1 MLYIKRD
8 IEDKI
13 ISISKQYACLLLT
26 GPRQVGKTTMLE
38 KLDPVRKKVTLDNLQ
53 DRELALKDPALFLQI
68 YSPPILIDEVQYA
81 PILFSYIKIAIDNGA
96 KPGSFWLTGS
106 QSFALM
112 NLAQESLAGRVAIL
126 KMSGLTQNEAFNNI
140 KLNKFELDFAKLN
153 NMSITL
159 NKANIN
165 EIFTRIFFGGLPA
178 IVSKKITERKIFFES
193 YIETYLYR
201 DIKDEINIKDN
212 FKFRN
217 FIKAVACRVGQEINI
232 HSVAQDVDIS
242 DDTAKRWFF
251 LLEKSQIIYL
261 LHPYSNKLLKRTIK
275 APKLYFFDTGVVS
288 YLTSH
293 HSPEILRDS
302 SISGAILEN
311 YVINQIRGSYFNLA
325 EPFNLYYYR
334 DKEQKEVDLI
344 LDCDNSLYAIE
355 IKKTG
360 SPNSHMLKGAFH
372 LRKQKIKIKKTS
384 IICVSDKV
392 SMLDE
397 DTIIVPIWAV

>member
-1 MLYIKRD
+1 MGYIDRD
-8 IEDKI
+8 IEEKI
-13 ISISKQYACLLLT
+13 INISKQFSCILLT

-38 KLDPVRKKVTLDNLQ
+38 KLDTERKKVTLDNLQ
-53 DRELALKDPALFLQI
+53 DRELAQKDPALFLQI
-68 YSPPILIDEVQYA
+68 YQPPILIDEVQYA

-112 NLAQESLAGRVAIL
+112 QLAKESLAGRVAIL
-126 KMSGLTQNEAFNNI
+126 KMTGLTQNEAYNNF
-140 KLNKFELDFAKLN
+140 KLSKLKLDFFELSNYAISPKQ
-153 NMSITL
+153 
-159 NKANIN
+159 ANID
-165 EIFTRIFFGGLPA
+165 EIFNRVYLGSLPA
-178 IVSKKITERKIFFES
+178 LVSKKITDRNIFFQS

-212 FKFRN
+212 FKFIN
-217 FIKAVACRVGQEINI
+217 FIKAIACRVGQEINI
-232 HSVAQDVDIS
+232 HSVAQDIDIS
-242 DDTAKRWFF
+242 DDTGKRWLD

-261 LHPYSNKLLKRTIK
+261 LHPYSSKLLKRTIK
-275 APKLYFFDTGVVS
+275 SPKVYFFDTGVVA

-311 YVINQIRGSYFNLA
+311 YVINQIRSSYLNLA

-344 LDCDNSLYAIE
+344 LDYENALY
-355 IKKTG
+355 
-360 SPNSHMLKGAFH
+360 
-372 LRKQKIKIKKTS
+372 
-384 IICVSDKV
+384 
-392 SMLDE
+392 
-397 DTIIVPIWAV
+397 

>member
-1 MLYIKRD
+1 MGYINRD
-8 IEDKI
+8 IEEKI
-13 ISISKQYACLLLT
+13 INISKQFSCILLT

-38 KLDPVRKKVTLDNLQ
+38 KLDTGRKKVTLDNLQ
-53 DRELALKDPALFLQI
+53 DRELAQKDPALFLQI
-68 YSPPILIDEVQYA
+68 YQPPILIDEVQYA

-112 NLAQESLAGRVAIL
+112 QLAKESLAGRVAIF
-126 KMSGLTQNEAFNNI
+126 KMTGLTQNEAYNNF
-140 KLNKFELDFAKLN
+140 KLSKFKLDFFELN
-153 NMSITL
+153 NNAISP
-159 NKANIN
+159 KQANID
-165 EIFTRIFFGGLPA
+165 EIFNRIYFGSLPA
-178 IVSKKITERKIFFES
+178 LVSKKITDRNIFFQS

-212 FKFRN
+212 FKFIN
-217 FIKAVACRVGQEINI
+217 FIKAIACRVGQEINI
-232 HSVAQDVDIS
+232 HSVAQDIDIS
-242 DDTAKRWFF
+242 DDTGKRWLD

-261 LHPYSNKLLKRTIK
+261 LHPYSSKLLKRTIK
-275 APKLYFFDTGVVS
+275 SPKIYFFDTGVVA

-311 YVINQIRGSYFNLA
+311 YVINQIRSSYLNSA

-344 LDCDNSLYAIE
+344 LEYENALYAIE

-360 SPNSHMLKGAFH
+360 SPNLGMLKGISF
-372 LRKQKIKIKKTS
+372 LKKQNIKIKKS
-384 IICVSDKV
+384 AIICAADKV
-392 SMLDE
+392 SMLE
-397 DTIIVPIWAV
+397 ENTLVIPIWAI

>member
-8 IEDKI
+8 IEEKI

-68 YSPPILIDEVQYA
+68 YTPPILIDEVQYA

-106 QSFALM
+106 QSFTLM

-126 KMSGLTQNEAFNNI
+126 KMSGLTQNEAFNNT
-140 KLNKFELDFAKLN
+140 KLNKFELDFTKLN
-153 NMSITL
+153 NMSISL

-178 IVSKKITERKIFFES
+178 IVSKKITDRKIFFES

-201 DIKDEINIKDN
+201 DIKDEISIKDN

-217 FIKAVACRVGQEINI
+217 FIKALACRVGQEINI
-232 HSVAQDVDIS
+232 HSVAQDADIS
-242 DDTAKRWFF
+242 DDTAKRWLF

-261 LHPYSNKLLKRTIK
+261 LHPYSSKLLKRTIK

-325 EPFNLYYYR
+325 EPFSLYYYR

-355 IKKTG
+355 IKKTS
-360 SPNSHMLKGAFH
+360 SPNSHMLKGVFH

-397 DTIIVPIWAV
+397 DTIIVPIWAF

>member
-126 KMSGLTQNEAFNNI
+126 KMSVLTQNEAFNNT

-153 NMSITL
+153 NMSISL

-178 IVSKKITERKIFFES
+178 IVSKKITDRKIFFES

-201 DIKDEINIKDN
+201 DIKDEISIKDN

-217 FIKAVACRVGQEINI
+217 FIKALACRVGQEINI
-232 HSVAQDVDIS
+232 HSVAQDADIS
-242 DDTAKRWFF
+242 DDTAKRWLF

-261 LHPYSNKLLKRTIK
+261 LHPYSSKLLKRTIK

-302 SISGAILEN
+302 SISGVILEN

-355 IKKTG
+355 IKKT
-360 SPNSHMLKGAFH
+360 SHPNSHMLKGVFH
-372 LRKQKIKIKKTS
+372 LRKQKIEIKKTS

-397 DTIIVPIWAV
+397 DTIIVPIWAF

>member
-1 MLYIKRD
+1 MGYINRD
-8 IEDKI
+8 IEEKI
-13 ISISKQYACLLLT
+13 INISKQFSCILLT

-38 KLDPVRKKVTLDNLQ
+38 KLDTGRKKVTLDNLQ
-53 DRELALKDPALFLQI
+53 DRELAQKDPALFLQI
-68 YSPPILIDEVQYA
+68 YQPPILIDEVQYA

-112 NLAQESLAGRVAIL
+112 QLAKESLAGRVAIL
-126 KMSGLTQNEAFNNI
+126 KMTGLTQNEAYNNF
-140 KLNKFELDFAKLN
+140 KLSKFKLDYFELSNFAISPKQ
-153 NMSITL
+153 
-159 NKANIN
+159 ANID
-165 EIFTRIFFGGLPA
+165 EIFNRVYLGSLPA
-178 IVSKKITERKIFFES
+178 LVSKKITDRNIFFQS

-201 DIKDEINIKDN
+201 DIKDEISIKDN
-212 FKFRN
+212 FKFIN
-217 FIKAVACRVGQEINI
+217 FIKAIACRVGQEINI
-232 HSVAQDVDIS
+232 HSVAQDIDIS
-242 DDTAKRWFF
+242 DDTGKRWLD

-261 LHPYSNKLLKRTIK
+261 LHPYSSKLLKRTIK
-275 APKLYFFDTGVVS
+275 SPKIYFFDTGAVA

-311 YVINQIRGSYFNLA
+311 YVINQIRSSYLNLA

-344 LDCDNSLYAIE
+344 LDYENALYAIE

-360 SPNSHMLKGAFH
+360 SPNLNMLKGISF
-372 LRKQKIKIKKTS
+372 LKKQNIKIKKS
-384 IICVSDKV
+384 AIICATDKV
-392 SMLDE
+392 TMLE
-397 DTIIVPIWAV
+397 ENNLVIPIWAI

>member
-126 KMSGLTQNEAFNNI
+126 KMSGLTQNEAFNNT

-153 NMSITL
+153 NMAITL

-178 IVSKKITERKIFFES
+178 IVSKKITDRKIFFES

-201 DIKDEINIKDN
+201 DIKDEISIKDN

-217 FIKAVACRVGQEINI
+217 FIKALACRVGQEINI
-232 HSVAQDVDIS
+232 HSVAQDADIS
-242 DDTAKRWFF
+242 DDTAKRWLF

-261 LHPYSNKLLKRTIK
+261 LHPYSSKLLKRTIK

-311 YVINQIRGSYFNLA
+311 YVINQIRCSYFNLA

-355 IKKTG
+355 IKKTS
-360 SPNSHMLKGAFH
+360 SPNSHMLKGVFH

-397 DTIIVPIWAV
+397 DTIIVPIWAF

>member
-1 MLYIKRD
+1 MPYIKRD

-13 ISISKQYACLLLT
+13 ISISKQYACILLT

-38 KLDPVRKKVTLDNLQ
+38 KLDPGRKKVTLDNLQ
-53 DRELALKDPALFLQI
+53 DRELALKDPTLFLQI

-112 NLAQESLAGRVAIL
+112 KLAQESLAGRVAIL
-126 KMSGLTQNEAFNNI
+126 KMSGLTQNEAFNNT
-140 KLNKFELDFAKLN
+140 KLNKFELDFSKLYN
-153 NMSITL
+153 KSISF
-159 NKANIN
+159 NKADIN
-165 EIFTRIFFGGLPA
+165 EIFTRIFFGSLPA
-178 IVSKKITERKIFFES
+178 IVSKKITDRKIFFES

-201 DIKDEINIKDN
+201 DIKDEISIKDN

-242 DDTAKRWFF
+242 DDTAKKWLF
-251 LLEKSQIIYL
+251 LLEKSQIIYF

-275 APKLYFFDTGVVS
+275 APKLYFFDTGVAT

-311 YVINQIRGSYFNLA
+311 YVINQIRGSYFNLG

-355 IKKTG
+355 IKKTS
-360 SPNSHMLKGAFH
+360 SPNSHMLKGIFY
-372 LRKQKIKIKKTS
+372 LRKQKIEIKKTA

-392 SMLDE
+392 TMLEE
-397 DTIIVPIWAV
+397 DTLIIPIWAV

>member
-8 IEDKI
+8 IEEKI
-13 ISISKQYACLLLT
+13 ISISKQYACILLT

-38 KLDPVRKKVTLDNLQ
+38 KLEPKRKKVTLDNLQ

-81 PILFSYIKIAIDNGA
+81 PVLFSYIKIAIGNGA
-96 KPGSFWLTGS
+96 KSGSFWLTGS
-106 QSFALM
+106 QSFELM
-112 NLAQESLAGRVAIL
+112 KLAQESLAGRVAIF
-126 KMSGLTQNEAFNNI
+126 KMSGLTQNEAINNA
-140 KLNKFELDFAKLN
+140 KLNKFDLDFLKLN
-153 NMSITL
+153 NKSIL
-159 NKANIN
+159 LKKADIN
-165 EIFTRIFFGGLPA
+165 EIFSRIFFGGLPA
-178 IVSKKITERKIFFES
+178 IVSKKITDRKIFFES

-217 FIKAVACRVGQEINI
+217 FIKVVACRIGQEINI

-242 DDTAKRWFF
+242 DDTAKRWLF

-275 APKLYFFDTGVVS
+275 APKLYFFDTGVAS

-334 DKEQKEVDLI
+334 DKEQKEVGLI

-355 IKKTG
+355 IKKT
-360 SPNSHMLKGAFH
+360 SNPKAHMLKGVFH
-372 LRKQKIKIKKTS
+372 LRKQKIEIKKTA

-397 DTIIVPIWAV
+397 NTLIVPIWSI

>member
-1 MLYIKRD
+1 MGYINRD
-8 IEDKI
+8 IEEKI
-13 ISISKQYACLLLT
+13 INISKQFSCILLT

-38 KLDPVRKKVTLDNLQ
+38 KLDTGRKKVTLDNLQ
-53 DRELALKDPALFLQI
+53 DRELAQKDPALFLQI
-68 YSPPILIDEVQYA
+68 YQPPILIDEVQYA

-106 QSFALM
+106 QSFVLM
-112 NLAQESLAGRVAIL
+112 QLAKESLAGRVAIL
-126 KMSGLTQNEAFNNI
+126 KMTGLTQNEAYNNF
-140 KLNKFELDFAKLN
+140 KLSNFKLDFFELN
-153 NMSITL
+153 
-159 NKANIN
+159 NKAISPKQANID
-165 EIFTRIFFGGLPA
+165 EIFSRIYLGSLPA
-178 IVSKKITERKIFFES
+178 LVSKKITDRNIFFQS

-212 FKFRN
+212 FKFIN
-217 FIKAVACRVGQEINI
+217 FIKAIACRVGQEINI
-232 HSVAQDVDIS
+232 HSVAQDIDIS
-242 DDTAKRWFF
+242 DDTGKRWLD

-261 LHPYSNKLLKRTIK
+261 LHPYSSKLLKRTIK
-275 APKLYFFDTGVVS
+275 SPKIYFFDTGVVA

-302 SISGAILEN
+302 SINGAILEN
-311 YVINQIRGSYFNLA
+311 YVINQIRSSYLNLA

-344 LDCDNSLYAIE
+344 LDYENALYAIE

-360 SPNSHMLKGAFH
+360 SPNLNMLKGISF
-372 LRKQKIKIKKTS
+372 LKKQNIKIKKS
-384 IICVSDKV
+384 AIICATDKV

-397 DTIIVPIWAV
+397 NTLVIPIWAI

>member
-1 MLYIKRD
+1 MSYINRD
-8 IEDKI
+8 IEEKI
-13 ISISKQYACLLLT
+13 ISISKQFSCVLLT
-26 GPRQVGKTTMLE
+26 GPRQVGKTTLFE
-38 KLDPVRKKVTLDNLQ
+38 KLDTRRKKVTLDNLQ

-106 QSFALM
+106 QSFELM
-112 NLAQESLAGRVAIL
+112 RLAQESLAGRVAIL
-126 KMSGLTQNEAFNNI
+126 KITGLSQNEVFNNL
-140 KLNKFELDFAKLN
+140 KLSKFKLDFSELN
-153 NMSITL
+153 NKSIPL
-159 NKANIN
+159 KQANID
-165 EIFTRIFFGGLPA
+165 EIFNRIFIGSLPA
-178 IVSKKITERKIFFES
+178 IVSKKTLDRKVFFES

-217 FIKAVACRVGQEINI
+217 FIKALACRVGQVINI
-232 HSVAQDVDIS
+232 HSVAQDVDVS
-242 DDTAKRWFF
+242 DDTAKRWLD

-275 APKLYFFDTGVVS
+275 SPKLYFFDTGVVA

-302 SISGAILEN
+302 FISGAILEN
-311 YVINQIRGSYFNLA
+311 YVINQIRCSYFNLT

-360 SPNSHMLKGAFH
+360 NPRAHMLKGIFH
-372 LRKQKIKIKKTS
+372 LRKQKTEIKKTA
-384 IICVSDKV
+384 IICINDKV
-392 SMLDE
+392 SMIDE
-397 DTIIVPIWAV
+397 NTLIVPIWAV

>member
-8 IEDKI
+8 IEEKV

-53 DRELALKDPALFLQI
+53 DRELALKDPALFLQV
-68 YSPPILIDEVQYA
+68 YTPPILIDEVQYA

-112 NLAQESLAGRVAIL
+112 KLAQESLAGRVAIL
-126 KMSGLTQNEAFNNI
+126 KMSGLTQNEAFNNT
-140 KLNKFELDFAKLN
+140 KLNKFELDFTKLN
-153 NMSITL
+153 NMSISL

-165 EIFTRIFFGGLPA
+165 EIFTRILFGGLPA
-178 IVSKKITERKIFFES
+178 IVSKKITDRKIFFES

-201 DIKDEINIKDN
+201 DIKDEISIKDN

-242 DDTAKRWFF
+242 DDTAKRWLF

-261 LHPYSNKLLKRTIK
+261 LHPYSNKLLKRTIRLS
-275 APKLYFFDTGVVS
+275 ARMRP
-288 YLTSH
+288 
-293 HSPEILRDS
+293 
-302 SISGAILEN
+302 
-311 YVINQIRGSYFNLA
+311 
-325 EPFNLYYYR
+325 
-334 DKEQKEVDLI
+334 
-344 LDCDNSLYAIE
+344 
-355 IKKTG
+355 
-360 SPNSHMLKGAFH
+360 M
-372 LRKQKIKIKKTS
+372 
-384 IICVSDKV
+384 
-392 SMLDE
+392 
-397 DTIIVPIWAV
+397 

>member
-126 KMSGLTQNEAFNNI
+126 KMSGLTQNEAFNNT

-178 IVSKKITERKIFFES
+178 IVSKKITDRKIFFES

-201 DIKDEINIKDN
+201 DIKDEISIKDN

-217 FIKAVACRVGQEINI
+217 FIKALACRVGQEINI
-232 HSVAQDVDIS
+232 HSVAQDADIS
-242 DDTAKRWFF
+242 DDTAKRWLF

-261 LHPYSNKLLKRTIK
+261 LHPYSSKLLKRTIK
-275 APKLYFFDTGVVS
+275 TPKLYFFDTGVVS

-344 LDCDNSLYAIE
+344 LDCDNFLYAIE
-355 IKKTG
+355 IKKTS
-360 SPNSHMLKGAFH
+360 SPNSHMLKGVFH

-397 DTIIVPIWAV
+397 DTIIVPIWAF